1 MNAGAGGWQWWR
13 RPANQPPS
21 RTALILNGI
30 LLFLLVTGG
39 AAFFFSRLDYTW
51 NWPAIWAYR
60 QKFVEGWWA
69 TIWLSLA
76 SLMVSLLIGIIL
88 MALQRSRWVIL
99 QLLGRTYVEL
109 IRGTPLLVQ
118 VLIFFYIIADG
129 LGLQNRWVAG
139 ILILSIFS
147 GAYVGE
153 ILRGGV
159 DSVAASQLDAARA
172 VGFDD
177 RQTWRFV
184 ILPQALR
191 QTLPALTGQFVSLVK
206 DSSLLSVIAIREFT
220 MNARE
225 ANNFT
230 YSTFEALLPL
240 AIGYLVL
247 TFPMS
252 MLSRWLEARFR
263 YET

>member
-1 MNAGAGGWQWWR
+1 MKSGACWWEWWR
-13 RPANQPPS
+13 RPVDRPPS
-21 RTALILNGI
+21 IPALAFNAI
-30 LLFLLVTGG
+30 LLFVILTG
-39 AAFFFSRLDYTW
+39 ATAFFFSQLDYAW
-51 NWPAIWAYR
+51 DWPAIWAYR
-60 QKFVEGWWA
+60 QKFLEGWWA
-69 TIWLSLA
+69 TIWLSVAALV
-76 SLMVSLLIGIIL
+76 VSLLIGVIL
-88 MALQRSRWVIL
+88 MGLQRSRWVIL

-118 VLIFFYIIADG
+118 ILIFFYIIADG

-230 YSTFEALLPL
+230 YSTFESYLPL